1 MPADP
6 RVKQLLDELID
17 TVVSPEVVCRSC
29 PELLPEVRA
38 RWRRLCQVFAELD
51 AMFPS
56 GSVPTTGAPTRHGTE
71 ILPQIPGYEVESILG
86 QGGAG
91 VVYRARNLTQ
101 GRPLALKMLL
111 AGGYAGPLELARFQR
126 EAEVV
131 ASFSHVNIVRFYE
144 MGSHQGRPYFT
155 MELADGGN
163 LAKKLTAVPPP
174 VRWTA
179 ELVASLA
186 DAVAVVHGAGIV
198 HRDLKPANILL
209 TADGTPKIG
218 DFGLARRLDDDP
230 GLTWT
235 GSAIGTP
242 SYMAPEQARGQTDA
256 IGPATDIYS
265 LGVILYEMLTGRP
278 PFRAASAAATVD
290 QVIQEEPIPPSRL
303 NSAVPRDLGAI
314 CLKCL
319 QKEARL
325 RYATAAALADDLNF
339 FLRGVTIAA
348 RPEGRLARL
357 ARRVRRCPVLVG
369 AVAAAFASTVTLDS
383 VDQGAFSDQASV
395 ARPVQGYSAHKAG
408 GAKESNRRMA

>member
-1 MPADP
+1 M
-6 RVKQLLDELID
+6 
-17 TVVSPEVVCRSC
+17 
-29 PELLPEVRA
+29 ELLTGVSLEKA
-38 RWRRLCQVFAELD
+38 LE
-51 AMFPS
+51 
-56 GSVPTTGAPTRHGTE
+56 TGALGPDRVDR
-71 ILPQIPGYEVESILG
+71 ILSQI
-86 QGGAG
+86 AG
-91 VVYRARNLTQ
+91 SLQ
-101 GRPLALKMLL
+101 
-111 AGGYAGPLELARFQR
+111 
-126 EAEVV
+126 EAHE
-131 ASFSHVNIVRFYE
+131 
-144 MGSHQGRPYFT
+144 
-155 MELADGGN
+155 
-163 LAKKLTAVPPP
+163 K
-174 VRWTA
+174 
-179 ELVASLA
+179 
-186 DAVAVVHGAGIV
+186 GIV